1 MTDQANSH
9 RGTPLL
15 IIGASVVVVLWGIY
29 LAQSV
34 LVLFLSSSHLSGGCL
49 WSGWNGT
56 TFLLFSQC

>member
-15 IIGASVVVVLWGIY
+15 IIGAAVVVVLWGIY

-34 LVLFLSSSHLSGGCL
+34 LVLFLVSVFLAFIGRVPVVWMAKPLGG
-49 WSGWNGT
+49 
-56 TFLLFSQC
+56 